1 MPSKT
6 SKTKQKLSSVWR
18 FQAIGTSWSIET
30 ANDLSTKTKNEVG
43 ECIEAFDQTYSRF
56 RDDSTITQLSQTDGT
71 FHLGDDSSRIAHFY
85 RQLYEATSGAVTP
98 LVGGGL
104 VAAGYDK
111 DYSLSPTAPSSVPDW
126 DKVMTWVDSKIVIKE
141 PIILD
146 VGAAGKGY
154 LVDKIST
161 ILEATGIVEYVIDAS
176 GDIKHKG
183 SDTQTIGLENP
194 FDTKKVVGTY
204 PLHNASLCASASNRR
219 RWGDG
224 WHHILDGRTGE
235 PTSDVVATWV
245 VAGDTMIADGLA
257 TALFFVSADKLVN
270 MADFQFVRLFA
281 GGKIEHSKSFVGQL
295 YV

>member
-1 MPSKT
+1 M
-6 SKTKQKLSSVWR
+6 
-18 FQAIGTSWSIET
+18 
-30 ANDLSTKTKNEVG
+30 G
-43 ECIEAFDQTYSRF
+43 ECIEAFDRTYSRF
-56 RDDSTITQLSQTDGT
+56 RDDSTIMQLSQRDGT
-71 FHLGDDSSRIAHFY
+71 FNLGNDSSRLARFY
-85 RQLYEATSGAVTP
+85 RQLYEATDGAITP
-98 LVGGGL
+98 LVGRGL

-111 DYSLSPTAPSSVPDW
+111 DYSLSPTAPFSAPVW
-126 DKVMTWVDSKIVIKE
+126 DKVMAWVDSKIVIKE
-141 PIILD
+141 PIVLD
-146 VGAAGKGY
+146 IGAAGKGH
-154 LVDKIST
+154 LVDKIAT
-161 ILEATGIVEYVIDAS
+161 ILETDGIVQYVIDAS

-204 PLHNASLCASASNRR
+204 PLRNASLCASASNRR
-219 RWGDG
+219 RWGGG
-224 WHHILDGRTGE
+224 WHHILDGRTGK

-281 GGKIEHSKSFVGQL
+281 SGKIEHSKSFVGQL